1 MKRVFTAEIVS
12 GADNCDTSVINRK
25 ALEFHMRAS
34 ALGVLGGMGPLAT
47 ADFLYKLAAATRAG
61 RDQEHIP
68 VLVHGDCTTPDRTA
82 AVLGQ
87 GPSPLP
93 QLLEGIEFLNAARCS
108 VIAVP
113 CNSAH
118 VWFQE
123 MADASLAPV
132 LHIVEASAR
141 QVQRNDTRTRR
152 VGVLSTEG
160 THRMGIY
167 KGVLEKM
174 GFEVLTPRPDEFTTL
189 VSPGIADIKGNRM
202 HEAEEKFDVAADRL
216 IERGAQQIILGCT
229 EIPLGMVRRTR
240 DNPRT
245 VVDSTQALV
254 TAVIE
259 RFEQGAFRA

>member
-1 MKRVFTAEIVS
+1 MIVTGDS
-12 GADNCDTSVINRK
+12 NCDTRVIKRK
-25 ALEFHMRAS
+25 TLEGSEMRGPS
-34 ALGVLGGMGPLAT
+34 LGVLGGMGPLAT
-47 ADFLYKLAAATRAG
+47 ADFLYKLAAATPAS

-68 VLVHGDCTTPDRTA
+68 VILHGDCTTPDRTA

-93 QLLEGIEFLNAARCS
+93 QLLEGIAFLNAAHCAL
-108 VIAVP
+108 IAIP

-118 VWFQE
+118 VWYAD
-123 MADASLAPV
+123 MAQASAVPV

-141 QVQRNDTRTRR
+141 QVQRNDPATRR

-167 KGVLEKM
+167 KEVLEKM
-174 GFEVLTPRPDEFTTL
+174 GFEVLSPTPEEFATL

-202 HEAEEKFDVAADRL
+202 REAEEKFDVAADRL
-216 IERGAQQIILGCT
+216 IARGAQQIILGCT
-229 EIPLGMVRRTR
+229 EIPLGMVPRTR
-240 DNPRT
+240 ANPKT

-259 RFEQGAFRA
+259 RFEQGAFRAL